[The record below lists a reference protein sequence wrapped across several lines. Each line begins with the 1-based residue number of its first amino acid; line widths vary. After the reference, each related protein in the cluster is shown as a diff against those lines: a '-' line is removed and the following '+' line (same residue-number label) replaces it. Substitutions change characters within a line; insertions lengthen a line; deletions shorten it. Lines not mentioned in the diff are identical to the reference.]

1 VNLPAFAFDANNIAS
16 VQAAMAVPT
25 MIETEQNDEV
35 QILNE
40 IIQKSVRLLKEN
52 KTAAE
57 IKNLI
62 GESYENIPHV
72 DALIQ
77 RAQAEYITNLKRE
90 VEMVLED
97 VPDCKLP
104 ETVEGAEPEEQIRVL
119 KENLDVLYD
128 AVANKLPPDEGPKF
142 GKLDGPI
149 LGFQIEGQVGVDG
162 LAFLD
167 ADGMNIYDGTSV
179 KLEPWMQEMFAE
191 TWLKEEKRAKKQ
203 AQIYDGDD
211 EYPVRILPP
220 GPGPHWND
228 KILYGVSGDIVRKI
242 SQHCESHPAGM
253 LVDFLVSFGSILGR
267 GPYFS
272 INSTKHYT
280 NEFMI
285 RVGDSSKSRKG
296 TGRDAIDDVLKVID
310 PKWYSERV
318 TSGFGSAEAVISQI
332 KDSSMETRLVKGVS
346 TPHLVRGV
354 DDKRLCIR
362 ESEIASIFVLAA
374 KRESMADVVFREAW
388 DGKPLRNI
396 VKGKTSEGL
405 SNSAKCEEPHLS
417 ISGDTTVHELRVKMP
432 KGADENGFGNRFL
445 FVYVSRVKECPNGGP
460 TLDWSKEIAQL
471 YSTLQWAKT
480 IKHVNMT
487 SAARKWWFD
496 NYHSLEEDGPQGQ
509 AGKMT
514 ARAPAHLR
522 RIAMIYALLDKSDQI
537 DTIHFQAA
545 LRLWNYCSES
555 AAFIFGGATAEQLR
569 IQNWI
574 GIRQTATYQ
583 QVRDELYQRN
593 KPCGEIKADL
603 ALLVSKR
610 MLSLAGDVYSKKG
623 G

>member
-211 EYPVRILPP
+211 E
-220 GPGPHWND
+220 
-228 KILYGVSGDIVRKI
+228 
-242 SQHCESHPAGM
+242 
-253 LVDFLVSFGSILGR
+253 
-267 GPYFS
+267 
-272 INSTKHYT
+272 
-280 NEFMI
+280 
-285 RVGDSSKSRKG
+285 
-296 TGRDAIDDVLKVID
+296 
-310 PKWYSERV
+310 
-318 TSGFGSAEAVISQI
+318 
-332 KDSSMETRLVKGVS
+332 
-346 TPHLVRGV
+346 
-354 DDKRLCIR
+354 
-362 ESEIASIFVLAA
+362 
-374 KRESMADVVFREAW
+374 
-388 DGKPLRNI
+388 
-396 VKGKTSEGL
+396 
-405 SNSAKCEEPHLS
+405 
-417 ISGDTTVHELRVKMP
+417 
-432 KGADENGFGNRFL
+432 
-445 FVYVSRVKECPNGGP
+445 
-460 TLDWSKEIAQL
+460 
-471 YSTLQWAKT
+471 
-480 IKHVNMT
+480 
-487 SAARKWWFD
+487 
-496 NYHSLEEDGPQGQ
+496 
-509 AGKMT
+509 
-514 ARAPAHLR
+514 
-522 RIAMIYALLDKSDQI
+522 
-537 DTIHFQAA
+537 
-545 LRLWNYCSES
+545 
-555 AAFIFGGATAEQLR
+555 
-569 IQNWI
+569 
-574 GIRQTATYQ
+574 
-583 QVRDELYQRN
+583 
-593 KPCGEIKADL
+593 
-603 ALLVSKR
+603 
-610 MLSLAGDVYSKKG
+610 
-623 G
+623 